1 MDWVTI
7 NKQSE
12 LPDWASLERL
22 GQFFHETMVP
32 WGDSREDVDR
42 ALVDL
47 FSGKNG
53 PGGFLELI
61 GYQREPGEATT
72 LGAALCMLDTGMSG
86 YVPSHLL
93 LFVSVHP
100 DLRGKGL
107 GGKLVKRAVQRCP
120 GEVKLHV
127 EYENPAKRLY
137 ERLGF
142 TSKYAEMRY
151 QKPGN

>member
-1 MDWVTI
+1 MDWITVTEA
-7 NKQSE
+7 SG
-12 LPDWASLERL
+12 LPEWASLDHL
-22 GQFFHETMVP
+22 GAFFHETMEP

-42 ALVDL
+42 ALGDL
-47 FSGKNG
+47 FTK
-53 PGGFLELI
+53 GGFLELI
-61 GYQREPGEATT
+61 GYEKEPSGGTR
-72 LGAALCMLDTGMSG
+72 LGGALCMLETGMSG

-100 DLRGKGL
+100 DLRGQGL
-107 GGKLVKRAVQRCP
+107 GGKLVQRAVKRCP
-120 GEVKLHV
+120 GGVKLHV

-151 QKPGN
+151 QQPGS